1 MDLDRRRSTADV
13 PASAPKWGHGPYE
26 SLLDGPKAVEAL
38 NLGTPAR
45 GVLFA
50 IGVAAAAVMCWFLTS
65 GL

>member
-1 MDLDRRRSTADV
+1 MDHQQKRNAAEVR
-13 PASAPKWGHGPYE
+13 ASAPKWGPGPYE
-26 SLLDGPKAVEAL
+26 SLLEGPKAAEAL

-50 IGVAAAAVMCWFLTS
+50 IALAAAAVMCWFVTS

>member
-1 MDLDRRRSTADV
+1 MDHGQKGSAAEV
-13 PASAPKWGHGPYE
+13 SASVPKWGPGPYE
-26 SLLDGPKAVEAL
+26 SLLEGPKAAESL

-50 IGVAAAAVMCWFLTS
+50 IALAATAVMCWFLTN